1 MTGKIALEE
10 HFAIPETLDDSVRY
24 SPDNTWSLLEQQLLD
39 LQGRRIAD
47 MDANGIGYAI
57 LSLNAPAIQG
67 IGDTAR
73 AVAVAKRANDVLA
86 QAVES
91 RPDRF
96 GGLAALP
103 MQDPEAATGELTRCV
118 DRLGFVGAL
127 VNGFSELGG
136 DRVQYYD
143 DPRFERFWAR
153 VEELDVPFYLHVR
166 DPLPSRAP
174 VYDGHPWF
182 MGSAWAFGAEAA
194 VHALRLMGCG
204 LFDRHPRLRI
214 ILGHLGEGLPFMVWR
229 LDNRLKKSPRGIPA
243 KRTMSEYLRTNFY
256 VTTSGQFRT
265 SSMIDAIAEMGVD
278 RVLFS
283 ADYPF
288 ENTIDASTWFDN
300 AEISEGDR
308 LKIGRGNAAALFKL
322 AMASNG

>member
-1 MTGKIALEE
+1 
-10 HFAIPETLDDSVRY
+10 
-24 SPDNTWSLLEQQLLD
+24 
-39 LQGRRIAD
+39 
-47 MDANGIGYAI
+47 
-57 LSLNAPAIQG
+57 
-67 IGDTAR
+67 
-73 AVAVAKRANDVLA
+73 
-86 QAVES
+86 
-91 RPDRF
+91 
-96 GGLAALP
+96 
-103 MQDPEAATGELTRCV
+103 
-118 DRLGFVGAL
+118 
-127 VNGFSELGG
+127 
-136 DRVQYYD
+136 
-143 DPRFERFWAR
+143 
-153 VEELDVPFYLHVR
+153 
-166 DPLPSRAP
+166 
-174 VYDGHPWF
+174 
-182 MGSAWAFGAEAA
+182 
-194 VHALRLMGCG
+194 
-204 LFDRHPRLRI
+204 
-214 ILGHLGEGLPFMVWR
+214 MVWR